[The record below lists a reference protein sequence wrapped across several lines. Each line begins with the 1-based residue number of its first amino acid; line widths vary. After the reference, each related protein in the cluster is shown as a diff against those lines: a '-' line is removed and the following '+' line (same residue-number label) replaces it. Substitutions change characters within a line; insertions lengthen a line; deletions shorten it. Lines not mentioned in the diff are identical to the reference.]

1 MTNQQNTFNYSLTK
15 EVNDIYHMA
24 LNHFQEHV
32 LPAIKRKQQLDMK
45 RKQQLAM
52 NTTSQRI
59 SFPTFSFPP
68 YHSEFKLED
77 GRLVDNLRKENS
89 EWKSKV

>member
-24 LNHFQEHV
+24 LNHFQQHV
-32 LPAIKRKQQLDMK
+32 LPAIK